1 MNMWFVLSPNML
13 KVIASCAGNI
23 YFVDPSRCAVKMNGV
38 VIHILRGGDEWYVSS
53 PSQRFYDLV
62 GRYGKSTKRG
72 SLVYLTGLQM
82 FGVIT
87 YLAKIREEEK

>member
-1 MNMWFVLSPNML
+1 MGMWFVLSPNML
-13 KVIASCAGNI
+13 KAIASCAGNV
-23 YFVDPSRCAVKMNGV
+23 YFVDASRCAVKMNGV

-62 GRYGKSTKRG
+62 GRYGKPTKRG
-72 SLVYLTGLQM
+72 SLVYLTELQM

-87 YLAKIREEEK
+87 YLAKIGEEEK